1 VIAQAEEQYPALGVL
16 KDCEHDHLGL
26 EVNDMRNLLYG
37 LTAAWFLL
45 AVPAG
50 GEAAPL
56 DNGIWRADGVA
67 PIETVQFIWGGRNY
81 CWYDSGWRG
90 PGWYW
95 CGYDGRRGLGWG
107 GVYGWH
113 GWRRDG
119 FDHDRDHV
127 RHGEG
132 HHGEGHHGGGHHR

>member
-1 VIAQAEEQYPALGVL
+1 
-16 KDCEHDHLGL
+16 
-26 EVNDMRNLLYG
+26 MRNLLLG
-37 LTAAWFLL
+37 LTAALFLL

-56 DNGIWRADGVA
+56 DNGVWRADGAA
-67 PIETVQFIWGGRNY
+67 PLQTVQFVWGGRNY

-95 CGYDGRRGLGWG
+95 CGYGVRRGLGWG

-119 FDHDRDHV
+119 FDHDRGQI